1 VSLSKIYYKEE
12 VNYMPIGYTTN
23 TWMKHVNAQ
32 ENRQFAEMVLAH
44 DPKMISQ
51 IYNYDLELV
60 KPIID
65 KSITYLNRMNFLRA
79 KDHKEL
85 AKILSYAYKANRA
98 FRKQLF
104 VALARLMDD
113 EGRRWWNTT
122 IEGEFNIND
131 YAELFYDMFLYD
143 PLYILTVKPGL
154 IKTVLDFNN
163 KTFADYLLAIRNK
176 DIAKLVDRKLENK
189 SSRNY
194 YNNDRYT
201 KYNELKDNITGF
213 NWGPDSMFC
222 KTLDEKID
230 ELTELSG
237 ELDEK
242 FSSAL
247 LYLKLTL

>member
-1 VSLSKIYYKEE
+1 
-12 VNYMPIGYTTN
+12 MPIGYTTN

-32 ENRQFAEMVLAH
+32 ENRQLAAMVLAH

-79 KDHKEL
+79 KDHDEL
-85 AKILSYAYKANRA
+85 FKIFKYAYGVNKA

-104 VALARLMDD
+104 VAIARMLNKNVNS
-113 EGRRWWNTT
+113 GWWNAT
-122 IEGEFNIND
+122 IKGEFILEN
-131 YAELFYDMFLYD
+131 YSELLYDMFLYD
-143 PLYILTVKPGL
+143 PTYIYAIKPGIL
-154 IKTVLDFNN
+154 KIVLDAQH
-163 KTFADYLLAIRNK
+163 KTFAEYLNTIKNK
-176 DIAKLVDRKLENK
+176 DVVKLIEKNLNKFQEKYYYGENYSK
-189 SSRNY
+189 YEKFKQNIVGY
-194 YNNDRYT
+194 Y
-201 KYNELKDNITGF
+201 
-213 NWGPDSMFC
+213 WGTETIFC
-222 KTLDEKID
+222 KTLEEKID